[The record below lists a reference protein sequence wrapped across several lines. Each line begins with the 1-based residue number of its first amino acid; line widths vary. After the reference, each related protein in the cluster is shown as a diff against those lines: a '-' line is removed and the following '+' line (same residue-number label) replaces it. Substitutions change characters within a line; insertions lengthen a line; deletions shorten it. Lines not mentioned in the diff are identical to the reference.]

1 MYETKFLLKSY
12 YGCIPSILNSK
23 FVYFIVVHFC
33 FLLTFLA
40 LLILSLS
47 LSSEK
52 QRSTLNSICGVVSER
67 TKRLC
72 TRSVKCPQH
81 TEEQRK
87 EIRTRL
93 LSSSSKLSPLGKR
106 RPSFQDE
113 DSLNESNNVY
123 LHTVG
128 QNRPS
133 HTTCTYMCI
142 EYMQA
147 MYLLT
152 NGLFTTYTLDQ
163 HSPAF

>member
-1 MYETKFLLKSY
+1 MDVYLPYLIVNLKI
-12 YGCIPSILNSK
+12 CIFYCS
-23 FVYFIVVHFC
+23 
-33 FLLTFLA
+33 TFLFSVD
-40 LLILSLS
+40 IFGSTNPLS

-113 DSLNESNNVY
+113 DSLNESNNV
-123 LHTVG
+123 HTVG

-152 NGLFTTYTLDQ
+152 NGLFATYTIDQ
-163 HSPAF
+163 HSLAF